1 MLLDT
6 HAFIWWFSGSNRLPP
21 TARQA
26 IADEANDVFVSAASA
41 WEIATKYRL
50 GKIPN
55 AAELAL
61 DIGGAIAAQN
71 FRTLSITVD
80 DAVRAGSFPGPLR
93 DPFDRIL
100 IAQAL
105 AHNHILVS
113 NESLFDMYGVRRLW

>member
-1 MLLDT
+1 MSL
-6 HAFIWWFSGSNRLPP
+6 AGV
-21 TARQA
+21 ARHPCLHLV
-26 IADEANDVFVSAASA
+26 VFRQQSPAAQ
-41 WEIATKYRL
+41 
-50 GKIPN
+50 
-55 AAELAL
+55 LAL
-61 DIGGAIAAQN
+61 DIDGAIAAQN